1 MIDGS
6 IIDKIAQEEP
16 VVEQINEIEKDN
28 KQKLDGEIESGLI
41 VSEVIE
47 ESVLEKTILIEPVV
61 ELTKVEKYEKQSKV
75 EETKIQLISSEVIKE
90 LIVDKTVQKEP
101 LVELNS
107 EVYKKQNIDKETNIE
122 LIDSEVIE
130 ESVVDKTAPKE
141 PLVELNEKQN
151 VDEETNIE
159 LIDSEAIE
167 DNRQLLDKLAS
178 EVIKDEETKI
188 EFIEKPIAVK
198 TDLEE
203 PVAELTTELEKDENL
218 NADEETNIDLIKL
231 AASEK
236 LVVDM
241 ISEKEPRVEE
251 PIEKKLLLQGTKND
265 SLDAESMKRITLEKN
280 EPLVKNF
287 TEKQLFVE
295 HVAKKEN
302 NLIENIVVDKTTEQL
317 IFKKQ
322 TETQLTVEVQK
333 SEKETVEIK
342 TKVEKELIVE
352 SIRAQSIKTTDNL
365 KAIENDPVIQKT
377 VVKTND
383 EESVTTYESLNNE
396 QPKISN
402 HIPVEKLQIGN
413 GVTKEATQTVT
424 NCGENID
431 VLTNGDKIQV
441 DEIDHDVLLV
451 ENLLD
456 TVKND
461 IESMLDKQAKNES
474 LQFIPN
480 NEKIDVKS
488 SDPTEEF
495 ETNHRI

>member
-107 EVYKKQNIDKETNIE
+107 EVDKKQNIDKETNIE

>member
-1 MIDGS
+1 MG
-6 IIDKIAQEEP
+6 
-16 VVEQINEIEKDN
+16 
-28 KQKLDGEIESGLI
+28 
-41 VSEVIE
+41 
-47 ESVLEKTILIEPVV
+47 
-61 ELTKVEKYEKQSKV
+61 
-75 EETKIQLISSEVIKE
+75 
-90 LIVDKTVQKEP
+90 KEP
-101 LVELNS
+101 LVELN
-107 EVYKKQNIDKETNIE
+107 EKQNVDEETNTE
-122 LIDSEVIE
+122 LID

-178 EVIKDEETKI
+178 EVTKDEETKI

-302 NLIENIVVDKTTEQL
+302 DLIENIIVDKTTEQL